1 MKSRINAV
9 VVSNV
14 GTRPNQEDNFLLGK
28 HICLE
33 SEDKKQMEEN
43 PQFIFVRE
51 NEQENMLC
59 AIADGMG
66 GHAAGEEAS
75 RQTIAL
81 LDSFYD
87 DFVLQMHN
95 DTNIQHYFDRINE
108 TVYRNSLENKALR
121 GMGSTLCASAVTD
134 GEVLFVCAGDSR
146 AYLYDGKLMQVS
158 EDHCEGNR
166 LKKLGILN
174 EEEVH
179 HFPARKALYKY
190 VGYDGIMRAE
200 LIRRSISVQSKPCYI
215 LLCSDGLTDQVSDM
229 EIEEVL
235 DCGSKSVKE
244 KAVNLIKTAMGKN
257 NTAKDNVTMILMEI
271 TRSES

>member
-95 DTNIQHYFDRINE
+95 DTNIQHYFERINE

-174 EEEVH
+174 EEEVR

-190 VGYDGIMRAE
+190 DIDR
-200 LIRRSISVQSKPCYI
+200 
-215 LLCSDGLTDQVSDM
+215 
-229 EIEEVL
+229 
-235 DCGSKSVKE
+235 KSV
-244 KAVNLIKTAMGKN
+244 V
-257 NTAKDNVTMILMEI
+257 
-271 TRSES
+271 